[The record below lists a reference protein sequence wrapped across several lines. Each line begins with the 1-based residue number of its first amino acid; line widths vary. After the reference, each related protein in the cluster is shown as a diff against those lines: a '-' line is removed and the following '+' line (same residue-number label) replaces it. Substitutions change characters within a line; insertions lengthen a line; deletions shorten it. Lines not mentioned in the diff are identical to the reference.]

1 MAGISEFAPR
11 TLQTLS
17 GLRFSAATAAFQIE
31 GARTLGG
38 RGRSIWDDFVDDP
51 NNVVDGSTADP
62 GPDSYHRRAEDAAL
76 LKGLGV
82 DRYRFSISWVRIIP
96 EGKPGT
102 KPNAAGLDHYD
113 RVVDE
118 LLAAGVTPEPTL
130 YHWDLP
136 VGLEAAGGWLNR
148 DTVHRFGEYVD
159 AVANR
164 LGDRVHH
171 WYTINEPASTSL
183 QGYGLGELAPGRT
196 MLFDALPSVHH
207 QLLAHGTAATILRE
221 HGAQQV
227 AAAINHSLILPETDA
242 EADHAAT
249 AILDLIYNRLFAD
262 PLLLGEYPDLDA
274 LGVQMPILDGDMEL
288 ISTPCD
294 VYGFNYYNPT
304 TVRGVDEG
312 PLPFE
317 MVPTP
322 DAATTGFGPLW
333 PIRPDTLRDFLIDM
347 RTRYGSTLPP
357 IVISENGASFPDP
370 EVCTEPIRDDQRIAY
385 LHDHLVAVAEAVEAG
400 VRVDGYTVWSL
411 LDNFEWAH
419 GYTQRFG
426 LVHVNMDTGQRT
438 PKSSYEWYR
447 DLIASVRA

>member
-1 MAGISEFAPR
+1 MP
-11 TLQTLS
+11 
-17 GLRFSAATAAFQIE
+17 
-31 GARTLGG
+31 GAR
-38 RGRSIWDDFVDDP
+38 
-51 NNVVDGSTADP
+51 
-62 GPDSYHRRAEDAAL
+62 
-76 LKGLGV
+76 
-82 DRYRFSISWVRIIP
+82 
-96 EGKPGT
+96 
-102 KPNAAGLDHYD
+102 PNAAGLDHYD

-136 VGLEAAGGWLNR
+136 SGLEAAGGWLNR
-148 DTVHRFGEYVD
+148 DTVHRFGEHVE

-183 QGYGLGELAPGRT
+183 QGYALGELAPGRT
-196 MLFDALPSVHH
+196 MVFDALPSVHH

-221 HGAQQV
+221 HGAWQV
-227 AAAINHSLILPETDA
+227 GAAINHSLILPETDA
-242 EADHAAT
+242 ESDHRAAAT
-249 AILDLIYNRLFAD
+249 LDLIYNRLFAD
-262 PLLLGEYPDLDA
+262 PLLLGEYPDLEA
-274 LGVQMPILDGDMEL
+274 LGVQMPIHDGDMEL
-288 ISTPCD
+288 ISAPCE
-294 VYGFNYYNPT
+294 VYGLNYYNPT

-312 PLPFE
+312 PLPFD

-333 PIRPDTLRDFLIDM
+333 PIRPDTLRDLLIDM
-347 RTRYGSTLPP
+347 RTRYGPTLPP
-357 IVISENGASFPDP
+357 IVISENGASFPEPD
-370 EVCTEPIRDDQRIAY
+370 VCTEPIRDDDRIAY
-385 LHDHLVAVAEAVEAG
+385 LHDHLLAVSEAVEAG
-400 VRVDGYTVWSL
+400 VPVAGYTVWSL